1 MPALRAILASI
12 PRLFTSLRER
22 YLRLPRWFRF
32 IGGTCAVF
40 ALIGLI
46 TFGFIWRHYSALAAT
61 YDMASLTR
69 GQNET
74 LIKDAKAAPIGSA
87 SDIEREIVTLDD
99 VPITLI
105 QAIIAT
111 EDARF
116 FSHPGFDIIGLT
128 RAAVANFTAKG
139 IRQGGSTITQQLA
152 RNAFGLQGR
161 SYERKI
167 TEIFL
172 AMRIERE
179 YTKEQ
184 ILTHYINRIYLGTGC
199 SGVGAAAR
207 TYFGKDVH
215 DISLVESATLAGIIK
230 APVAYSPI
238 TQPKLAKQKRDLTL
252 QRMAETGSIT
262 AAEATAARAQ
272 PLTINHDK
280 SRVRTGYML
289 AAARTEFQRLG
300 LKPGTPPEMTM
311 TLRLDWQHKLNTLV
325 RKHLDTLAP
334 NDKDLQGAVIVL
346 DNTTGA
352 ILAMQGGRDF
362 TTSPF
367 NRALEGI
374 RPLGTAF
381 LPLVYAAALTAQP
394 DITDAPQIDGP
405 LDNKQAMIGGLTG
418 TLGEWGAEGDPVTY
432 TGTTITPKQS
442 LLEGRTA
449 ATVRLGYQVGLEP
462 LRAALGRCR
471 FTNPLRTEAA
481 FTLGQSPLRLIEVA
495 HAFTAI
501 ANDGRTSSTPH
512 LLAGPTVRSSEI
524 FTPAAIAHVRD
535 TLITGMER
543 PEYRKPLLAHGLA
556 NKSIA
561 GYGGITY
568 ERTDAWFIGSD
579 RARTCL
585 VWIGHDKD
593 VPISAT
599 TTASTAALPLWA
611 AVFAMV
617 TEGKP
622 KGWDGKAPASQL
634 LATPPRALF
643 VEGEARVI
651 PVTPVSGVV
660 LGIDPYQSTSAPGG
674 VPAAI
679 PVPQDDYIPKAIP
692 VTQ

>member
-1 MPALRAILASI
+1 MPALRAL
-12 PRLFTSLRER
+12 LTSLRAR
-22 YLRLPRWFRF
+22 YLRLPLWFRF
-32 IGGTCAVF
+32 IGGTFAVL

-46 TFGFIWRHYSALAAT
+46 TFGFIWQHYSTLAST

-74 LIKDAKAAPIGSA
+74 LIKDAQGAPIGSA
-87 SDIEREIVTLDD
+87 SEIEREIVTLND
-99 VPITLI
+99 VPITLV

-116 FSHPGFDIIGLT
+116 FSHPGYDIIGLS
-128 RAAVANFTAKG
+128 RAAVKNFTAKG

-230 APVAYSPI
+230 APVAFSPI
-238 TQPKLAKQKRDLTL
+238 TQPKLARQKRDLTL
-252 QRMAETGSIT
+252 QRMVETGSIT
-262 AAEATAARAQ
+262 EAEATAARAQ
-272 PLTINHDK
+272 PVTVSHDK

-289 AAARTEFQRLG
+289 AAARAEFQRLG

-311 TLRLDWQHKLNTLV
+311 SLRLDWQHKLDTLV

-334 NDKDLQGAVIVL
+334 KDKDLQGAVIVL

-374 RPLGTAF
+374 RPPGTAF

-418 TLGEWGAEGDPVTY
+418 TLGEWGAEGEPVAY

-462 LRAALGRCR
+462 LRSAITRCG

-481 FTLGQSPLRLIEVA
+481 FTLGQSPLRLVELA
-495 HAFTAI
+495 RAFTAI
-501 ANDGRTSSTPH
+501 ANDGRQCAAPH
-512 LLAGPTVRSSEI
+512 LLLTPIIRSTEV
-524 FTPAAIAHVRD
+524 FTPAAVSHVRN

-568 ERTDAWFIGSD
+568 DRTDAWFIGSD
-579 RARTCL
+579 RERTCL

-593 VPISAT
+593 IPISAN

-617 TEGKP
+617 TEGKT
-622 KGWDGKAPASQL
+622 KGWEGKAPASQL
-634 LATPPRALF
+634 LVTPPRALF

-651 PVTPVSGVV
+651 PVTPVSSVV
-660 LGIDPYQSTSAPGG
+660 LGKDPYQSTSAPGG

-679 PVPQDDYIPKAIP
+679 PLPQDDFVPKAIP
-692 VTQ
+692 VKQ

>member
-1 MPALRAILASI
+1 MPPLRRLLFILSSAA
-12 PRLFTSLRER
+12 R
-22 YLRLPRWFRF
+22 RLPRWLRW
-32 IGGTCAVF
+32 IGGTCAFF
-40 ALIGLI
+40 ALLGL
-46 TFGFIWRHYSALAAT
+46 TAFILVWRHYSALAAT
-61 YDMASLTR
+61 YDMAALTR

-74 LIKDAKAAPIGSA
+74 LIKGAQGEPIGSA
-87 SDIEREIVTLDD
+87 SEIEREIVTLTD
-99 VPITLI
+99 VPISLV
-105 QAIIAT
+105 QAVIAT

-116 FSHPGFDIIGLT
+116 FSHPGFDVIGLT
-128 RAAVANFTAKG
+128 RAAIANFTAKG

-152 RNAFGLQGR
+152 RNAFGLRGR
-161 SYERKI
+161 SYQRKI
-167 TEIFL
+167 IEIFL

-184 ILTHYINRIYLGTGC
+184 ILTHYLNRIYLGTGC

-207 TYFGKDVH
+207 CYFGKDIH
-215 DISLVESATLAGIIK
+215 DLSLVESATLAGIIK

-238 TQPKLAKQKRDLTL
+238 TQPKLARQKRDLTL

-262 AAEATAARAQ
+262 EAEATNARAQ
-272 PLTINHDK
+272 PLTISHDK
-280 SRVRTGYML
+280 NRVRTGYML
-289 AAARTEFQRLG
+289 AAARAEFQRLG

-311 TLRLDWQHKLNTLV
+311 TLRLDWQHKLDALV
-325 RKHLDTLAP
+325 RKHLETLAS
-334 NDKDLQGAVIVL
+334 KDTALQGAVIVL
-346 DNTTGA
+346 HNSTGA

-367 NRALEGI
+367 NRALDGI
-374 RPLGTAF
+374 RPVGTAF

-418 TLGEWGAEGDPVTY
+418 TLGEWGAEGEPVAY
-432 TGTTITPKQS
+432 TGGTITPMQA

-462 LRAALGRCR
+462 LRAALSRCA
-471 FTNPLRTEAA
+471 FTTTLRTEAA
-481 FTLGQSPLRLIEVA
+481 FALGQTPLRLIEFA

-501 ANDGRTSSTPH
+501 ANDGRTCSTPH
-512 LLAGPTVRSSEI
+512 LLVGPTVRSSEI
-524 FTPAAIAHVRD
+524 FTPAATAHVRD
-535 TLITGMER
+535 TLITSMER
-543 PEYRKPLLAHGLA
+543 PEYRQPLLAHGLA
-556 NKSIA
+556 RKSIA

-568 ERTDAWFIGSD
+568 DRTDAWFIGSD
-579 RARTCL
+579 RERTCL

-593 VPISAT
+593 TPISAT
-599 TTASTAALPLWA
+599 TTASTTALPLWA

-643 VEGEARVI
+643 VEGEGRVI
-651 PVTPVSGVV
+651 PVTPVSTVV
-660 LGIDPYQSTSAPGG
+660 LGQDPYQSTTAPGA
-674 VPAAI
+674 VPRAI
-679 PVPQDDYIPKAIP
+679 PVPQDEDVPKAIP
-692 VTQ
+692 VRQ